1 MKDSKLSHQERMKR
15 EDLITYLEDLTRS
28 IRDGRIVIEK
38 SGRFLSLVLPSTV
51 QMELEAKTKKDKGEL
66 SIEISWKNE
75 IEVPSSSVLRIS
87 SVEPEI
93 AAVEE
98 PFEDAAETQNEDENL
113 DKDE

>member
-1 MKDSKLSHQERMKR
+1 MKDSKLGHQERMKR
-15 EDLITYLEDLTRS
+15 EDLITYLENLTNS

-38 SGRFLSLVLPSTV
+38 SGRFLSLVLPSMV

-75 IEVPSSSVLRIS
+75 IEVPSISVLRIS

-93 AAVEE
+93 AAVEDLS
-98 PFEDAAETQNEDENL
+98 EDAAEVQDEDDDL